1 MKERILLFCIVFG
14 LGVFIYIFQS
24 YFNTVWGLAILCFLM
39 SLYVGF
45 MNLSYKL
52 QKRKLQKYPQVINEN
67 YKPFVSVLIPAHDEE
82 CVIANTVQNILD
94 MDYENFEVIVID
106 DRSVDNTASVIKDL
120 EQKYDKVTA
129 LIRPKDAFP
138 GKSAVLND
146 AFKIAKGEAILVFDA
161 DATVDADFLTTLIP
175 HLEPKDVGAVQARKV
190 IRNKNTNLLT
200 RCQNNEYTLDTY
212 FQVGRDSVKGAVE
225 LRGNG
230 ELIKR
235 QAIEDIG
242 GWNNYTIVDDLDM
255 STRMHIKGW
264 DIRFCPD
271 AIVYEEG
278 IIYVK
283 PLYRQRRRWLEGTI
297 RRYLEYSGAALCS
310 KDMSPRAG
318 LDMMAYISEFI
329 MPGWFLMEILI
340 RGFKVLAK
348 QAPPHMLYSS
358 IIIGCLIGFGFFF
371 AARYAL
377 RRYDYMPRLDATFE
391 ALETSVY
398 LLIIWF
404 PLVLY
409 ICFKILFMKKDMNWG
424 KTAHGLVR
432 EEEASIKDLILNEL
446 GKTKA
451 FTKEYTEKL
460 KQLLLEKSF
469 HGDINFKDFN
479 IKDFKL
485 LEKLIKDDKLKK

>member
-1 MKERILLFCIVFG
+1 MKERILLFTIVFG

-24 YFNTVWGLAILCFLM
+24 YFNTVWGLALLCTFMFIYAL
-39 SLYVGF
+39 F
-45 MNLSYKL
+45 MNLSYKFK
-52 QKRKLQKYPQVINEN
+52 KRKLQKFPQIINEN
-67 YKPFVSVLIPAHDEE
+67 YKPFVTVMIPAHNEE
-82 CVIANTVQNILD
+82 TVITNTVENILQ
-94 MDYENFEVIVID
+94 MNYTNFDVIVID
-106 DRSVDNTASVIKDL
+106 DRSTDNTASVIKNL
-120 EQKYDKVTA
+120 EQKYEKVTA
-129 LIRPKDAFP
+129 LIRSKDAFP

-161 DATVDADFLTTLIP
+161 DATVEPDFLSKLIP
-175 HLEPKDVGAVQARKV
+175 YLEPKDVGAVQARKV
-190 IRNKNTNLLT
+190 IRNKNQNLLT
-200 RCQNNEYTLDTY
+200 RCQNNEYTMDTH

-235 QAIEDIG
+235 QALEDIN

-255 STRMHIKGW
+255 STRLHIKGW
-264 DIRFCPD
+264 DVRFCPE

-278 IIYVK
+278 IAYIR

-297 RRYLEYSGAALCS
+297 RRYLEYAGDVLFS
-310 KDMSPRAG
+310 KKMSLRAS
-318 LDMMAYISEFI
+318 LDMTAYISQFI

-358 IIIGCLIGFGFFF
+358 IFIGCVIGFGFFF
-371 AARYAL
+371 GARYAL

-391 ALETSVY
+391 ALETSIY
-398 LLIIWF
+398 LFIIWF

-424 KTAHGLVR
+424 KTAHGLVM
-432 EEEASIKDLILNEL
+432 EEEASIKAFIKKEL
-446 GKTKA
+446 EKTKNY
-451 FTKEYTEKL
+451 TKGYTEKL
-460 KQLLLEKSF
+460 KQILAEKTESLNLENLTNPNKDSDKSL
-469 HGDINFKDFN
+469 KD
-479 IKDFKL
+479 
-485 LEKLIKDDKLKK
+485 

>member
-1 MKERILLFCIVFG
+1 MKERILLFTIVFG

-24 YFNTVWGLAILCFLM
+24 YFNTVWGLALLCTFMFIYAL
-39 SLYVGF
+39 F
-45 MNLSYKL
+45 MNLSYKFK
-52 QKRKLQKYPQVINEN
+52 KRKLQKFPQIINEN
-67 YKPFVSVLIPAHDEE
+67 YKPFVTVMIPAHNEE
-82 CVIANTVQNILD
+82 TVITNTVENILQ
-94 MDYENFEVIVID
+94 MNYTNFDVIVID
-106 DRSVDNTASVIKDL
+106 DRSTDNTASVIKNL
-120 EQKYDKVTA
+120 EQKYEKVTA
-129 LIRPKDAFP
+129 LIRSKDAFP

-161 DATVDADFLTTLIP
+161 DATVEPDFLSKLIP
-175 HLEPKDVGAVQARKV
+175 YLEPKDVGAVQARKV
-190 IRNKNTNLLT
+190 IRNKNQNLLT
-200 RCQNNEYTLDTY
+200 RCQNNEYTMDTH

-235 QAIEDIG
+235 QALEDIN

-255 STRMHIKGW
+255 STRLHIKGW
-264 DIRFCPD
+264 DVRFCPE

-278 IIYVK
+278 IAYIR

-297 RRYLEYSGAALCS
+297 RRYLEYAGDVLFS
-310 KDMSPRAG
+310 KKMSLRAS
-318 LDMMAYISEFI
+318 LDMTAYISQFI

-358 IIIGCLIGFGFFF
+358 IFIGCVIGFGFFF
-371 AARYAL
+371 GARYAL

-391 ALETSVY
+391 ALETSIY
-398 LLIIWF
+398 LFIIRF

-424 KTAHGLVR
+424 KTAHGLVM
-432 EEEASIKDLILNEL
+432 EEEASIKAFIKKEL
-446 GKTKA
+446 EKTKNY
-451 FTKEYTEKL
+451 TKEYTEKL
-460 KQLLLEKSF
+460 KQILAEKTESLN
-469 HGDINFKDFN
+469 IENLTNPNKDSDKSL
-479 IKDFKL
+479 KD
-485 LEKLIKDDKLKK
+485 